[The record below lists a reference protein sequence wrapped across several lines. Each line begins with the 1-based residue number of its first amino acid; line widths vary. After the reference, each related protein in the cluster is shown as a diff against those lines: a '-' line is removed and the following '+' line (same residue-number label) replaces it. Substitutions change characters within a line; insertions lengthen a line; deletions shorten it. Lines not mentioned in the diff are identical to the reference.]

1 MKENSSEFLKLAY
14 KHNKVRSLQEAFEEF
29 PVEEEWHKGKTE
41 NVLNALREDEELYKI
56 NYAIG
61 DIVFVKK
68 YTYSN
73 EKIGKGY
80 EEIVHEKGGIFPF
93 GAKRRLKVEALS

>member
-1 MKENSSEFLKLAY
+1 MILLLLTQKWKR
-14 KHNKVRSLQEAFEEF
+14 K
-29 PVEEEWHKGKTE
+29 
-41 NVLNALREDEELYKI
+41 
-56 NYAIG
+56 
-61 DIVFVKK
+61 
-68 YTYSN
+68 YSN